1 MKGFGRTM
9 VRVTV
14 AGCPV
19 GVTVGVTVGVGVG
32 IRDGTTAQSLQQVWT

>member
-1 MKGFGRTM
+1 M

-32 IRDGTTAQSLQQVWT
+32 IRDGTTVQSLQQVWTQIGRSP